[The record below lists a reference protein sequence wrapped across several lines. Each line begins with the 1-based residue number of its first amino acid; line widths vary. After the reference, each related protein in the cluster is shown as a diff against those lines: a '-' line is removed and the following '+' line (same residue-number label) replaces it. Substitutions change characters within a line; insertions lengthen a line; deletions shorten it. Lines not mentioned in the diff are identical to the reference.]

1 MVSGW
6 WVVGGDINIVLR
18 DLILLKFG
26 YTWHN
31 SRKRGSALVCT
42 NFVIPNE
49 GFSGFVILKLKED
62 YTNWWDRRS
71 NKSRST
77 ASTEDKTIIF
87 YMLAMQAY
95 KKPATFQH
103 YAKDCRAA
111 TNLPNGKPPFK
122 IKYFNYGNIV
132 LLPNREPADQ
142 PHGSK
147 SSLIP
152 PWDEYFFLQQR

>member
-1 MVSGW
+1 
-6 WVVGGDINIVLR
+6 
-18 DLILLKFG
+18 
-26 YTWHN
+26 
-31 SRKRGSALVCT
+31 
-42 NFVIPNE
+42 
-49 GFSGFVILKLKED
+49 
-62 YTNWWDRRS
+62 
-71 NKSRST
+71 
-77 ASTEDKTIIF
+77 
-87 YMLAMQAY
+87 MLAMQAY